1 MSHTSVKK
9 EQSNSTEQNNK
20 ENPMNATATVPTA
33 TKPAES
39 KQEEKVN
46 SKPQAATAP
55 QKAQEK
61 PRNTA
66 VKPEQKQERQQ
77 ATVTARVAPEAVQKP
92 QEPKEDTLNL
102 SQVAA
107 LTGRSYAGVNASA
120 EKLAA
125 AGANTSG
132 KGKEWKVT
140 RSHLVQ
146 VGWLDAQ
153 GKPVAPQRGRGAS
166 NPRMAE
172 ATTPSALSIPELVLA
187 AELAEQVASEKKA
200 EAAEASAAARAAR
213 RAVEEAVQNAEAEFK
228 QAEANLAAA
237 RSIMEEKKS

>member
-1 MSHTSVKK
+1 MNHTSVKK
-9 EQSNSTEQNNK
+9 KQSNNTEQNNK
-20 ENPMNATATVPTA
+20 ENSMTTTATVPTA
-33 TKPAES
+33 SKPAES
-39 KQEEKVN
+39 NQEQKVN
-46 SKPQAATAP
+46 TNPQAVTAP
-55 QKAQEK
+55 QKSQEK
-61 PRNTA
+61 PQNTA
-66 VKPEQKQERQQ
+66 VKREEKKGQQQ
-77 ATVTARVAPEAVQKP
+77 ATMAPAASQKP
-92 QEPKEDTLNL
+92 QEVKEDTLNL

-146 VGWLDAQ
+146 VGWLDEQ
-153 GKPVAPQRGRGAS
+153 GNAVAPQRGRTAAKPSTAESS
-166 NPRMAE
+166 NAPAV
-172 ATTPSALSIPELVLA
+172 LSIPELVLV
-187 AELAEQVASEKKA
+187 AELAEQQASEKKQVA
-200 EAAEASAAARAAR
+200 TEALAAARAAR

-237 RSIMEEKKS
+237 RSIMEKK